1 MITEK
6 VWYRDYQMQ
15 DNDARLHVAVSA
27 LCNLLQLQPPP
38 PPPPPP
44 HPWLGSG
51 VVFFE

>member
-6 VWYRDYQMQ
+6 VWYRDTECKTMTR
-15 DNDARLHVAVSA
+15 AFTHVAVSA
-27 LCNLLQLQPPP
+27 LLCKLQLQPP

-51 VVFFE
+51 VVFF